1 MADSIPKLTT
11 SFQHNTESPQGPLKD
26 KLCHKFLSVVTGTEC
41 VKHFVVTMTVNHIMV
56 FSFSGYHV
64 KDISFSNEEK
74 IPDQITVSGH
84 CPKQEDEQRKIE
96 LCRVMLIGLSD
107 RQKRL

>member
-1 MADSIPKLTT
+1 
-11 SFQHNTESPQGPLKD
+11 
-26 KLCHKFLSVVTGTEC
+26 
-41 VKHFVVTMTVNHIMV
+41 MTVNYIMV
-56 FSFSGYHV
+56 FSFSGNHV

-84 CPKQEDEQRKIE
+84 CPKQEDEQRKIG
-96 LCRVMLIGLSD
+96 LCRVKLIGLSD